1 MYLWGLPAALR
12 SFDGAL
18 SNLRASPGLELLGG
32 SVTALRAL
40 EALLVDRGIP
50 IAVKVLEKQV
60 GRIILSQ
67 QRAVESHFL
76 VLALR

>member
-1 MYLWGLPAALR
+1 
-12 SFDGAL
+12 
-18 SNLRASPGLELLGG
+18 LELLGG

-40 EALLVDRGIP
+40 KALLVDRGIP